1 MQQHPLRRIA
11 KAILALPLLGLW
23 LATPAS
29 AQTTQPA
36 QPSTQQIPLV
46 VAVIDIQQVLKES
59 TAAKAVRAQIDKQ
72 RDAYQAQLAQQ
83 ENTLREADKKL
94 AEERATLAA
103 DAYAQRRDQLG
114 KQIDQLRQNSEK
126 LKQQLEQAFNAG
138 MGQVTQALAGVLAD
152 IAKQRGL
159 TLVLNKAMVPLSAN
173 NFDIT
178 DEALKMLN
186 AKLPTVTIPK
196 PTGQ

>member
-1 MQQHPLRRIA
+1 MQQHSLRRIA
-11 KAILALPLLGLW
+11 AAILALPFLA
-23 LATPAS
+23 LATPAP

-36 QPSTQQIPLV
+36 QPSTQQVPLV
-46 VAVIDIQQVLKES
+46 IAVIDVQQVLKDS

-72 RDAYQAQLAQQ
+72 REVYQAQLAQQ

-94 AEERATLAA
+94 AEERPTLAA
-103 DAYAQRRDQLG
+103 DVFAQRRDQLG
-114 KQIDQLRQNSEK
+114 KQIDQLRQTSDK

-178 DEALKMLN
+178 DDTLKMLN
-186 AKLPTVTIPK
+186 AKLPTVTVPK
-196 PTGQ
+196 PAGQ